1 MTPEGWGAA
10 QLFLMF
16 PSASF
21 LVSEDAPAYGLKL
34 LSAWSSLSSPEG
46 SQEHWMLSQEGS
58 SGHWLP
64 TDLRNYSPGLCLFF
78 DDVKILATPLEAVH
92 DPAQHSWLLHCLKR
106 AFHQLRINASE
117 LSTAASSEPSDN
129 FRTLPCAEL
138 SRVPSRLKAPGSQAL
153 GLFPQC
159 TASHL

>member
-64 TDLRNYSPGLCLFF
+64 TDLSNYSPGLCLFF
-78 DDVKILATPLEAVH
+78 DDVKILRHP
-92 DPAQHSWLLHCLKR
+92 
-106 AFHQLRINASE
+106 
-117 LSTAASSEPSDN
+117 
-129 FRTLPCAEL
+129 
-138 SRVPSRLKAPGSQAL
+138 PGSR
-153 GLFPQC
+153 P
-159 TASHL
+159 